1 MKGGDLSMKK
11 KVVTGLT
18 VSAIA
23 GSAVIAAP
31 AEAQTIKV
39 KSGDSLW
46 KIAEQ
51 YNTSISELQSLNQ
64 LKTTMIFAGQ
74 SLKIP
79 GAKSSKSSS
88 STSSKATKS
97 SASTT
102 SSYTVKLGDSLWL
115 IAKNH
120 KMSVAS
126 LKSLNSLNSDLIR
139 PGQKLKVSGTTKTSG
154 SQSSNSNSTSNSSS
168 SNKST
173 NSNSSSSASST
184 YKVKLGDS
192 LWKIANSLNMSIGEI
207 KTLNSLKSDMIY
219 PNQVLKV
226 KGTVTSKPSQPKAPA
241 QPSTPS
247 NSNQSS
253 SSKTTSYTVKS
264 GDSLWKIA
272 NQFKVQVQSIRTAN
286 SLKSDVLRIGQVL
299 KINGTASG
307 STGSN
312 GSTSNGSTT
321 PVNNNKTDVPMNA
334 KITTMIQEGKKLTG
348 IPYRWGGNTPA
359 GFDCSGFVYYLINKV
374 SSVSR
379 LSTAGYWNMMTPVS
393 TPQVGDFVYFT
404 TYKAGPS
411 HMGLYL
417 GGGDFL
423 HASDSGVGI
432 SNLSN
437 PYWKKAYLGAKR
449 FF

>member
-1 MKGGDLSMKK
+1 MKK

-79 GAKSSKSSS
+79 GAKSKKTSS
-88 STSSKATKS
+88 STGSKATKS
-97 SASTT
+97 GASTT

-139 PGQKLKVSGTTKTSG
+139 PGQKLKVSGSTKTSG
-154 SQSSNSNSTSNSSS
+154 SQSSNSNS
-168 SNKST
+168 SNKTT
-173 NSNSSSSASST
+173 NSNSSSSSST

-192 LWKIANSLNMSIGEI
+192 LWKIANSLNMAIGEI
-207 KTLNSLKSDMIY
+207 KTLNGLKSDMIY

-226 KGTVTSKPSQPKAPA
+226 KGTAASKPSQPKAPA
-241 QPSTPS
+241 KPS
-247 NSNQSS
+247 NPSS
-253 SSKTTSYTVKS
+253 SGKTTSYTVKS

-307 STGSN
+307 SN
-312 GSTSNGSTT
+312 GSTSNGSPT

-437 PYWKKAYLGAKR
+437 SYWKKAYLGAKR

>member
-1 MKGGDLSMKK
+1 MKK
-11 KVVTGLT
+11 KVVTGLA

-64 LKTTMIFAGQ
+64 LKTTMIFKGQ

-79 GAKSSKSSS
+79 ATKSKKSNSS
-88 STSSKATKS
+88 ASSKAAKS

-120 KMSVAS
+120 QMSVAR
-126 LKSLNSLNSDLIR
+126 LKSINSLNSDLIR
-139 PGQKLKVSGTTKTSG
+139 PGQKLKVSGSTKTSG
-154 SQSSNSNSTSNSSS
+154 NQSSNSNSS
-168 SNKST
+168 SNKKT
-173 NSNSSSSASST
+173 NSSNSSSSASST

-192 LWKIANSLNMSIGEI
+192 LWKIANSLNMSIAEI
-207 KTLNSLKSDMIY
+207 KTLNQLKSDMIY

-226 KGTVTSKPSQPKAPA
+226 KGAAPSKPKPKAPTK
-241 QPSTPS
+241 P
-247 NSNQSS
+247 NHQSS
-253 SSKTTSYTVKS
+253 NNNHSSSGQTTSYTVKS

-299 KINGTASG
+299 KIKGAASG
-307 STGSN
+307 STSKGATSPSN
-312 GSTSNGSTT
+312 NH
-321 PVNNNKTDVPMNA
+321 KTEAPMNA

-393 TPQVGDFVYFT
+393 TPQVGDFVFFT

-417 GGGDFL
+417 GGGNFL
-423 HASDSGVGI
+423 HASDNGVGI

>member
-1 MKGGDLSMKK
+1 
-11 KVVTGLT
+11 
-18 VSAIA
+18 
-23 GSAVIAAP
+23 AAP

-79 GAKSSKSSS
+79 GAKSTKS
-88 STSSKATKS
+88 STSTGSKATKS
-97 SASTT
+97 NASTT

-115 IAKNH
+115 IANNH

-139 PGQKLKVSGTTKTSG
+139 PGQKLKVSGSTKTSG
-154 SQSSNSNSTSNSSS
+154 SQSSNSSSNSSS
-168 SNKST
+168 NNKTT
-173 NSNSSSSASST
+173 NSNSSSSSST

-207 KTLNSLKSDMIY
+207 KTLNGIKSDTIY

-226 KGTVTSKPSQPKAPA
+226 KGTATSKPSQPKAPA
-241 QPSTPS
+241 KPS
-247 NSNQSS
+247 NPPSNVNQSS
-253 SSKTTSYTVKS
+253 SGKATSYTVKS

-299 KINGTASG
+299 KINGAASG

-321 PVNNNKTDVPMNA
+321 PVNNDKNNVPMNA

-348 IPYRWGGNTPA
+348 IPYRWGGNTPS

-379 LSTAGYWNMMTPVS
+379 LSTAGYWSMMTPVS

>member
-1 MKGGDLSMKK
+1 MKGGDSSMKK

-23 GSAVIAAP
+23 GSAVFAAP

-79 GAKSSKSSS
+79 GAKSTKSSS
-88 STSSKATKS
+88 STGSKATKS
-97 SASTT
+97 NASTT

-115 IAKNH
+115 IANNH

-139 PGQKLKVSGTTKTSG
+139 PGQKLKVSGSTKTSG
-154 SQSSNSNSTSNSSS
+154 SQSSNSSSNSSS
-168 SNKST
+168 NNKTT
-173 NSNSSSSASST
+173 NSNSSSSSST

-207 KTLNSLKSDMIY
+207 KTLNGIKSDTIY

-226 KGTVTSKPSQPKAPA
+226 KGTATSKPSQPKAPA
-241 QPSTPS
+241 KPS
-247 NSNQSS
+247 NPPSNGNQSS
-253 SSKTTSYTVKS
+253 SGKATSYTVKS

-299 KINGTASG
+299 KINGAASG

-321 PVNNNKTDVPMNA
+321 PVNNDKNNVPMNA

-348 IPYRWGGNTPA
+348 IPYRWGGNTPS

-379 LSTAGYWNMMTPVS
+379 LSTAGYWSMMTPVS

>member
-1 MKGGDLSMKK
+1 MKGGDSSMKK

-23 GSAVIAAP
+23 GSAVFAAP

-79 GAKSSKSSS
+79 GAKSTKSSS
-88 STSSKATKS
+88 STGSKATKS
-97 SASTT
+97 NASTT

-115 IAKNH
+115 IANNH

-139 PGQKLKVSGTTKTSG
+139 PGQKLKVSGSTKTSG
-154 SQSSNSNSTSNSSS
+154 SQSSNSSSNSSS
-168 SNKST
+168 NNKTT
-173 NSNSSSSASST
+173 NSNSSSSSST

-207 KTLNSLKSDMIY
+207 KTLNGIKSDTIY

-226 KGTVTSKPSQPKAPA
+226 KGTATSKPSQPKAPA
-241 QPSTPS
+241 KPS
-247 NSNQSS
+247 NPASNGNQSS
-253 SSKTTSYTVKS
+253 SGKATSYTVKS

-299 KINGTASG
+299 KINGAASG

-321 PVNNNKTDVPMNA
+321 PVNNDKNNVPMNA

-348 IPYRWGGNTPA
+348 IPYRWGGNTPS

-379 LSTAGYWNMMTPVS
+379 LSTAGYWSMMTPVS

-437 PYWKKAYLGAKR
+437 SYWKKAYLGAKR

>member
-1 MKGGDLSMKK
+1 MKGGDSSMKK

-23 GSAVIAAP
+23 GSAVFAAP
-31 AEAQTIKV
+31 SEAQTIKV

-79 GAKSSKSSS
+79 GAKSKKSSS
-88 STSSKATKS
+88 STGSKATKS
-97 SASTT
+97 NASTT

-139 PGQKLKVSGTTKTSG
+139 PGQKLKVSGSTKTSG
-154 SQSSNSNSTSNSSS
+154 GQSSNSSSNSSS
-168 SNKST
+168 NNKTT
-173 NSNSSSSASST
+173 NSNSSSSSST

-207 KTLNSLKSDMIY
+207 KTLNGIKSDMIY

-226 KGTVTSKPSQPKAPA
+226 KGTAASKPSQPKAPA
-241 QPSTPS
+241 KPS
-247 NSNQSS
+247 NPPSS
-253 SSKTTSYTVKS
+253 GKATSYTVKS

-299 KINGTASG
+299 KINGAASG

-321 PVNNNKTDVPMNA
+321 PVNNNKNDVPMNA

-348 IPYRWGGNTPA
+348 IPYRWGGNTPS

-379 LSTAGYWNMMTPVS
+379 LSTAGYWSMMTPVS

>member
-1 MKGGDLSMKK
+1 MKK

-46 KIAEQ
+46 KIAGQ

-64 LKTTMIFAGQ
+64 LKTTMIFTGQ

-79 GAKSSKSSS
+79 GAKSSSSK
-88 STSSKATKS
+88 SSKAP
-97 SASTT
+97 TT

-120 KMSVAS
+120 KMSVAN

-139 PGQKLKVSGTTKTSG
+139 PGQKLKVSGSTNTSG
-154 SQSSNSNSTSNSSS
+154 SQSSNSKSNSSS
-168 SNKST
+168 NNETT

-207 KTLNSLKSDMIY
+207 KTLNQLKSDMIY

-226 KGTVTSKPSQPKAPA
+226 KGAATSTPSQPKAPA
-241 QPSTPS
+241 NPS
-247 NSNQSS
+247 NPPSS
-253 SSKTTSYTVKS
+253 GKTTSYTVKS

-272 NQFKVQVQSIRTAN
+272 NQFNVQVQSIRTAN

-307 STGSN
+307 STSN
-312 GSTSNGSTT
+312 GATSPTD
-321 PVNNNKTDVPMNA
+321 NNKTNVPMNA

-348 IPYRWGGNTPA
+348 VPYRWGGNTPA

>member
-1 MKGGDLSMKK
+1 
-11 KVVTGLT
+11 
-18 VSAIA
+18 
-23 GSAVIAAP
+23 
-31 AEAQTIKV
+31 
-39 KSGDSLW
+39 
-46 KIAEQ
+46 
-51 YNTSISELQSLNQ
+51 
-64 LKTTMIFAGQ
+64 
-74 SLKIP
+74 
-79 GAKSSKSSS
+79 
-88 STSSKATKS
+88 
-97 SASTT
+97 
-102 SSYTVKLGDSLWL
+102 
-115 IAKNH
+115 
-120 KMSVAS
+120 
-126 LKSLNSLNSDLIR
+126 
-139 PGQKLKVSGTTKTSG
+139 
-154 SQSSNSNSTSNSSS
+154 
-168 SNKST
+168 
-173 NSNSSSSASST
+173 
-184 YKVKLGDS
+184 
-192 LWKIANSLNMSIGEI
+192 MSIGEI
-207 KTLNSLKSDMIY
+207 KTLNGIKSDMIY

-226 KGTVTSKPSQPKAPA
+226 KGTAASKPSQPKAPA
-241 QPSTPS
+241 KPS
-247 NSNQSS
+247 NPPSS
-253 SSKTTSYTVKS
+253 GKATSYTVKS

-299 KINGTASG
+299 KINGAASG

-321 PVNNNKTDVPMNA
+321 PVNNNKNDVPMNA

-348 IPYRWGGNTPA
+348 IPYRWGGNTPS

-379 LSTAGYWNMMTPVS
+379 LSTAGYWSMMTPVS

>member
-1 MKGGDLSMKK
+1 MKK

-79 GAKSSKSSS
+79 GAKSKKSSS
-88 STSSKATKS
+88 STGSKATKS
-97 SASTT
+97 GASTT

-139 PGQKLKVSGTTKTSG
+139 PGQKLKVSGSTKTSG
-154 SQSSNSNSTSNSSS
+154 SQSSNSNS
-168 SNKST
+168 SNKTT
-173 NSNSSSSASST
+173 NSNSSSSSST
-184 YKVKLGDS
+184 YNVKLGDS

-207 KTLNSLKSDMIY
+207 KTLNGLKSDMIY

-226 KGTVTSKPSQPKAPA
+226 KGTAASKPSQPKAPA
-241 QPSTPS
+241 KPS
-247 NSNQSS
+247 NPPSS
-253 SSKTTSYTVKS
+253 GKTTSYTVKS

-299 KINGTASG
+299 KINGTAS
-307 STGSN
+307 GSN

-359 GFDCSGFVYYLINKV
+359 GFDCSGFIYYLINKV

-437 PYWKKAYLGAKR
+437 SYWKKAYLGAKR

>member
-1 MKGGDLSMKK
+1 MKK
-11 KVVTGLT
+11 KVITGLT

-23 GSAVIAAP
+23 SSAVMAAP

-46 KIAEQ
+46 KIAQ
-51 YNTSISELQSLNQ
+51 KYDTSIAELQSVNQ
-64 LKTTMIFAGQ
+64 LKTSMIFAGQ

-79 GAKSSKSSS
+79 ATKSTKSNN
-88 STSSKATKS
+88 STSSKTTQS
-97 SASTT
+97 SAKSTT
-102 SSYTVKLGDSLWL
+102 STYTVKLGDSLWL

-120 KMSVAS
+120 KMSIAT

-139 PGQKLKVSGTTKTSG
+139 PGQKLKVSGSTKISG
-154 SQSSNSNSTSNSSS
+154 NQSSNSSS
-168 SNKST
+168 SSKP
-173 NSNSSSSASST
+173 NSSTTSTST

-192 LWKIANSLNMSIGEI
+192 LWKIANNLNMTIAEL
-207 KTLNSLKSDMIY
+207 KTLNQLKSDTLY

-226 KGTVTSKPSQPKAPA
+226 KASS
-241 QPSTPS
+241 SS
-247 NSNQSS
+247 NSNQSKTPAGP
-253 SSKTTSYTVKS
+253 SKTQSNQSSTSKAATHTVKS

-272 NQFKVQVQSIRTAN
+272 NQYRVQVQSIRTTN
-286 SLKSDVLRIGQVL
+286 NLKSDVLRIGQVL
-299 KINGTASG
+299 KINGALTS
-307 STGSN
+307 SSGSN
-312 GSTSNGSTT
+312 GATTNPSKGQSSNSGQSTA
-321 PVNNNKTDVPMNA
+321 PINA
-334 KITTMIQEGKKLTG
+334 KITMMIQEGKKLSG
-348 IPYRWGGNTPA
+348 VPYRWGGNTPA

-379 LSTAGYWNMMTPVS
+379 LSTAGYWNMMKPVS
-393 TPQVGDFVYFT
+393 TPEVGDFVYFT

-417 GGGDFL
+417 GGGNFL

-437 PYWKKAYLGAKR
+437 SYWKNAYLGAKR

>member
-1 MKGGDLSMKK
+1 MKK

-74 SLKIP
+74 SLIIP
-79 GAKSSKSSS
+79 GAKSEKSTKSSS
-88 STSSKATKS
+88 SKSSK
-97 SASTT
+97 ASTT

-139 PGQKLKVSGTTKTSG
+139 PGQKLKVSGSTKTSG
-154 SQSSNSNSTSNSSS
+154 SQSSHSKSNSSS
-168 SNKST
+168 NNKTT

-184 YKVKLGDS
+184 YHVKLGDS

-207 KTLNSLKSDMIY
+207 KTLNQLRSDVIY

-226 KGTVTSKPSQPKAPA
+226 KGTATSKPSPPKAPA
-241 QPSTPS
+241 KPSSP
-247 NSNQSS
+247 SS
-253 SSKTTSYTVKS
+253 SGKTTSYTVKS

-272 NQFKVQVQSIRTAN
+272 NQFNVQVQSIRTAN

-307 STGSN
+307 STGS
-312 GSTSNGSTT
+312 TSNGATSPT
-321 PVNNNKTDVPMNA
+321 NNNKTDVPMNA

-348 IPYRWGGNTPA
+348 VPYRWGGNTPA

>member
-1 MKGGDLSMKK
+1 MKK

-23 GSAVIAAP
+23 GSAVFAAP

-79 GAKSSKSSS
+79 GAKSKKSSS
-88 STSSKATKS
+88 STGSKATKS
-97 SASTT
+97 NASTT

-139 PGQKLKVSGTTKTSG
+139 PGQKLKVSGSTKTSG
-154 SQSSNSNSTSNSSS
+154 GQSSNSSSNSSS
-168 SNKST
+168 NNKTT
-173 NSNSSSSASST
+173 NSNSSSSSST

-207 KTLNSLKSDMIY
+207 KTLNGIKSDMIY

-226 KGTVTSKPSQPKAPA
+226 KGTAASKPSQPKAPA
-241 QPSTPS
+241 KPS
-247 NSNQSS
+247 NPPSS
-253 SSKTTSYTVKS
+253 GKATSYTVKS

-299 KINGTASG
+299 KINGAASG

-321 PVNNNKTDVPMNA
+321 PVNNNKNDVPMNA

-348 IPYRWGGNTPA
+348 IPYRWGGNTPS

-379 LSTAGYWNMMTPVS
+379 LSTAGYWSMMTPVS

>member
-1 MKGGDLSMKK
+1 MKK

-51 YNTSISELQSLNQ
+51 YKTSISELQSLNQ

-97 SASTT
+97 SVSTT
-102 SSYTVKLGDSLWL
+102 SNYTVKLGDSLWL

-120 KMSVAS
+120 QMSVAS

-139 PGQKLKVSGTTKTSG
+139 PGQKLKVSGSTKSSS
-154 SQSSNSNSTSNSSS
+154 SQSSTTKSS
-168 SNKST
+168 SNNKTTS
-173 NSNSSSSASST
+173 SNSSSSATGT

-207 KTLNSLKSDMIY
+207 KTLNKLKSDMIY
-219 PNQVLKV
+219 PNQVLKT
-226 KGTVTSKPSQPKAPA
+226 KGTAASKPSQPKAPA
-241 QPSTPS
+241 KPG
-247 NSNQSS
+247 NQSS
-253 SSKTTSYTVKS
+253 SGNQSTSGKATSYTVKS

-272 NQFKVQVQSIRTAN
+272 NQFNIQVQSIRTAN

-299 KINGTASG
+299 KINGASSG
-307 STGSN
+307 STGS
-312 GSTSNGSTT
+312 TSNGTT
-321 PVNNNKTDVPMNA
+321 NPTNNNKTNAPANA

-348 IPYRWGGNTPA
+348 VPYRWGGNTPA
-359 GFDCSGFVYYLINKV
+359 GFDCSGFIYYLMNKV

-437 PYWKKAYLGAKR
+437 SYWKKAYIGAKR

>member
-1 MKGGDLSMKK
+1 MF
-11 KVVTGLT
+11 
-18 VSAIA
+18 
-23 GSAVIAAP
+23 AAP

-79 GAKSSKSSS
+79 AAKSTKSSS
-88 STSSKATKS
+88 STGSKATKS
-97 SASTT
+97 NASTT

-115 IAKNH
+115 IANNH

-139 PGQKLKVSGTTKTSG
+139 PGQKLKISGSTKTSG
-154 SQSSNSNSTSNSSS
+154 SQSSNSSSNSSS
-168 SNKST
+168 NNKTT
-173 NSNSSSSASST
+173 NSNSSSSSST

-192 LWKIANSLNMSIGEI
+192 LWKIANSLNMTIGEI
-207 KTLNSLKSDMIY
+207 KTLNGLKSDTIY

-226 KGTVTSKPSQPKAPA
+226 KGTAASKPSQPQAPA
-241 QPSTPS
+241 KPSNPPS

-253 SSKTTSYTVKS
+253 SGKATSYTVKS

-299 KINGTASG
+299 KINGAASG

-321 PVNNNKTDVPMNA
+321 PVNNNKNDVPMNA

-348 IPYRWGGNTPA
+348 IPYRWGGNTPS

-379 LSTAGYWNMMTPVS
+379 LSTAGYWSMMTPVS

>member
-1 MKGGDLSMKK
+1 MKK

-23 GSAVIAAP
+23 GSAVFAAP

-51 YNTSISELQSLNQ
+51 YNTSISEIQSLNQ

-79 GAKSSKSSS
+79 GAKSTKS
-88 STSSKATKS
+88 STSTGSKATKS
-97 SASTT
+97 NASTT

-115 IAKNH
+115 IANNH

-139 PGQKLKVSGTTKTSG
+139 PGQKLKVSGSTKTSG
-154 SQSSNSNSTSNSSS
+154 SQSSNSSSNSSS
-168 SNKST
+168 NNKTT
-173 NSNSSSSASST
+173 NSNSSSSSST

-207 KTLNSLKSDMIY
+207 KTLNGIKSDTIY

-226 KGTVTSKPSQPKAPA
+226 KGTATSKPSQPKAPA
-241 QPSTPS
+241 KPS
-247 NSNQSS
+247 NPPSNGNQSS
-253 SSKTTSYTVKS
+253 SGKATSYTVKS

-299 KINGTASG
+299 KINGAASG

-321 PVNNNKTDVPMNA
+321 PVNNDKNNVPMNA

-348 IPYRWGGNTPA
+348 IPYRWGGNTPS

-379 LSTAGYWNMMTPVS
+379 LSTAGYWSMMTPVS

>member
-1 MKGGDLSMKK
+1 MKK

-23 GSAVIAAP
+23 GSAVFAAP

-79 GAKSSKSSS
+79 AAKSTKSSS
-88 STSSKATKS
+88 STGSKATKS
-97 SASTT
+97 NASTT

-115 IAKNH
+115 IANNH

-139 PGQKLKVSGTTKTSG
+139 PGQKLKVSGSTKTSG
-154 SQSSNSNSTSNSSS
+154 SQSSNSSSNSSS
-168 SNKST
+168 NNKTT
-173 NSNSSSSASST
+173 NSNSSSSSST

-192 LWKIANSLNMSIGEI
+192 LWKIANSLNTTIGEI
-207 KTLNSLKSDMIY
+207 KTLNGLKSDTIY

-226 KGTVTSKPSQPKAPA
+226 KGTVASKPSQPQAPA
-241 QPSTPS
+241 KPS
-247 NSNQSS
+247 NPSSNGNQSS
-253 SSKTTSYTVKS
+253 SGKATSYTVKS

-299 KINGTASG
+299 KINGAASG

-321 PVNNNKTDVPMNA
+321 PVNNNKNDVPMNA

-348 IPYRWGGNTPA
+348 VPYRWGGNTPS

-379 LSTAGYWNMMTPVS
+379 LSTAGYWSMMTPVS

>member
-1 MKGGDLSMKK
+1 MKK

-51 YNTSISELQSLNQ
+51 HKTSISELQSLNQ

-102 SSYTVKLGDSLWL
+102 SNYTVKLGDSLWL

-120 KMSVAS
+120 QMSVAS

-139 PGQKLKVSGTTKTSG
+139 PGQKLKVSGSTKSSS
-154 SQSSNSNSTSNSSS
+154 SQSSTTKSS
-168 SNKST
+168 SNNKTTS
-173 NSNSSSSASST
+173 SNSSSSATGT

-207 KTLNSLKSDMIY
+207 KTLNKLKSDMIY
-219 PNQVLKV
+219 PNQVLKT
-226 KGTVTSKPSQPKAPA
+226 KGTDASKPSQPKAPA
-241 QPSTPS
+241 KPG
-247 NSNQSS
+247 NQSS
-253 SSKTTSYTVKS
+253 SGNQSTSGKATSYTVKS

-272 NQFKVQVQSIRTAN
+272 NQFNIQVQSIRTAN

-299 KINGTASG
+299 KINGASSG
-307 STGSN
+307 STGS
-312 GSTSNGSTT
+312 TSNGTT
-321 PVNNNKTDVPMNA
+321 NPTNNNKTNAPANA

-348 IPYRWGGNTPA
+348 VPYRWGGNTPA
-359 GFDCSGFVYYLINKV
+359 GFDCSGFIYYLMNKV

-437 PYWKKAYLGAKR
+437 SYWKKAYIGAKR

>member
-1 MKGGDLSMKK
+1 MKK

-120 KMSVAS
+120 NMSVAS
-126 LKSLNSLNSDLIR
+126 LKNLNSLNSDLIR
-139 PGQKLKVSGTTKTSG
+139 PGQKLKVSGSTKTSG
-154 SQSSNSNSTSNSSS
+154 SQSSSSNSTSNSSS
-168 SNKST
+168 DNKTT

-207 KTLNSLKSDMIY
+207 KTLNALKSDMIY
-219 PNQVLKV
+219 PNQVLKI
-226 KGTVTSKPSQPKAPA
+226 KGTVTSKPSQPQTPA
-241 QPSTPS
+241 KSSSPSS

-253 SSKTTSYTVKS
+253 SGKTTSYTVKS

-272 NQFKVQVQSIRTAN
+272 NQFSVQVQSIRMAN

-299 KINGTASG
+299 KINGAASG
-307 STGSN
+307 STGSD

-321 PVNNNKTDVPMNA
+321 PANNSKNDVPMNA
-334 KITTMIQEGKKLTG
+334 KIMTMIQEGKKLTG

-417 GGGDFL
+417 GNGDFL

>member
-1 MKGGDLSMKK
+1 MKK

-39 KSGDSLW
+39 KNGDSLW

-79 GAKSSKSSS
+79 GAKSKKSSS
-88 STSSKATKS
+88 STGSKATNS

-139 PGQKLKVSGTTKTSG
+139 PGQKLKVSGSTKTSG
-154 SQSSNSNSTSNSSS
+154 SQSTNSNS
-168 SNKST
+168 SNKTT
-173 NSNSSSSASST
+173 NSNSSSSSST

-192 LWKIANSLNMSIGEI
+192 LWKIANSLNMTIGEI
-207 KTLNSLKSDMIY
+207 KTLNALKSDMIY

-226 KGTVTSKPSQPKAPA
+226 KGTAASKPSQPTAPA
-241 QPSTPS
+241 KPS
-247 NSNQSS
+247 NPPSSGNQSS
-253 SSKTTSYTVKS
+253 SGKTTSYTVKS

-321 PVNNNKTDVPMNA
+321 PANNNKPDVPMNA

-411 HMGLYL
+411 HMGIYL

-437 PYWKKAYLGAKR
+437 SYWKKAYLGAKR

>member
-1 MKGGDLSMKK
+1 MKK

-74 SLKIP
+74 SLQIP
-79 GAKSSKSSS
+79 GTKSTKASLTTK
-88 STSSKATKS
+88 SKATES

-102 SSYTVKLGDSLWL
+102 SSYTVTFGDSLWL

-120 KMSVAS
+120 QMSIAK

-139 PGQKLKVSGTTKTSG
+139 PGQKLKVSGSTKSSS
-154 SQSSNSNSTSNSSS
+154 SQSSSSNTNSTSRSNSSS
-168 SNKST
+168 NNKTT
-173 NSNSSSSASST
+173 NSNSSSSTSST

-192 LWKIANSLNMSIGEI
+192 IWKIANSVNMSIGEI
-207 KTLNSLKSDMIY
+207 RTLNQLKSDMIY

-226 KGTVTSKPSQPKAPA
+226 KGTATLKPSQPKAP
-241 QPSTPS
+241 TKPS
-247 NSNQSS
+247 NPPSNDHQSS
-253 SSKTTSYTVKS
+253 SGKTTSYTVKS

-272 NQFKVQVQSIRTAN
+272 NQFNVQVQSIRTTN
-286 SLKSDVLRIGQVL
+286 SLKSDMLRVGQL
-299 KINGTASG
+299 LTINGTASG

-312 GSTSNGSTT
+312 GSTSNGTT
-321 PVNNNKTDVPMNA
+321 SPTNNNKTDVPMNA
-334 KITTMIQEGKKLTG
+334 KITTMIQAGKQLSG

-359 GFDCSGFVYYLINKV
+359 GFDCSGFIYYLINKV

-423 HASDSGVGI
+423 HASDNGVGI

>member
-1 MKGGDLSMKK
+1 MKK

-23 GSAVIAAP
+23 GSAVFAAP

-46 KIAEQ
+46 KIAKQ
-51 YNTSISELQSLNQ
+51 YNTSIAELQSLNQ

-79 GAKSSKSSS
+79 GEKSKKSNS
-88 STSSKATKS
+88 SSKAKKS

-139 PGQKLKVSGTTKTSG
+139 PGQKLKVSGSTKTSG
-154 SQSSNSNSTSNSSS
+154 SQSSNSSS
-168 SNKST
+168 SNKTT
-173 NSNSSSSASST
+173 NSNSSSSSST

-207 KTLNSLKSDMIY
+207 KTLNRLKSDIIY

-226 KGTVTSKPSQPKAPA
+226 KGTVASKPSQSKSAKPNN
-241 QPSTPS
+241 S

-253 SSKTTSYTVKS
+253 SGKTTSYTVKS

-299 KINGTASG
+299 KINGAAS
-307 STGSN
+307 GSN
-312 GSTSNGSTT
+312 GSTSNGSKK
-321 PVNNNKTDVPMNA
+321 PVNNNKNDVPMNA

-348 IPYRWGGNTPA
+348 VPYRWGGNTPA

-423 HASDSGVGI
+423 HASDKGVGI

>member
-1 MKGGDLSMKK
+1 MKK

-23 GSAVIAAP
+23 GSAVFAAP

-79 GAKSSKSSS
+79 GAKSTKSSS
-88 STSSKATKS
+88 STGSKATKS
-97 SASTT
+97 NASTT

-115 IAKNH
+115 IANNH

-139 PGQKLKVSGTTKTSG
+139 PGQKLKVSGSTKTSG
-154 SQSSNSNSTSNSSS
+154 SQSSNSSSNSSS
-168 SNKST
+168 NNKTT
-173 NSNSSSSASST
+173 NSNSSSSSST

-207 KTLNSLKSDMIY
+207 KTLNGIKSDTIY

-226 KGTVTSKPSQPKAPA
+226 KGTATSKPSQPKAPA
-241 QPSTPS
+241 KPS
-247 NSNQSS
+247 NPASNGNQSS
-253 SSKTTSYTVKS
+253 SGKATSYTVKS

-299 KINGTASG
+299 KINGAASG

-321 PVNNNKTDVPMNA
+321 PVNNDKNNVPMNA

-348 IPYRWGGNTPA
+348 IPYRWGGNTPS

-379 LSTAGYWNMMTPVS
+379 LSTAGYWSMMTPVS

-437 PYWKKAYLGAKR
+437 SYWKKAYLGAKR

>member
-1 MKGGDLSMKK
+1 MKK

-23 GSAVIAAP
+23 GSAVFAAP

-79 GAKSSKSSS
+79 GAKSTKSSS
-88 STSSKATKS
+88 STGSKATKS
-97 SASTT
+97 NASTT

-115 IAKNH
+115 IANNH

-139 PGQKLKVSGTTKTSG
+139 PGQKLKVSGSTKTSG
-154 SQSSNSNSTSNSSS
+154 SQSSNSSSNSSS
-168 SNKST
+168 NNKTT
-173 NSNSSSSASST
+173 NSNSSSSSST

-207 KTLNSLKSDMIY
+207 KTLNGIKSDTIY

-226 KGTVTSKPSQPKAPA
+226 KGTASSKPSQPKAPA
-241 QPSTPS
+241 KPS
-247 NSNQSS
+247 NPPSNGNQSS
-253 SSKTTSYTVKS
+253 SGKATSYTVKS

-299 KINGTASG
+299 KINGAASG

-321 PVNNNKTDVPMNA
+321 PVNNDKNNVPMNA

-348 IPYRWGGNTPA
+348 IPYRWGGNTPS

-379 LSTAGYWNMMTPVS
+379 LSTAGYWSMMTPVS

>member
-1 MKGGDLSMKK
+1 MKK

-23 GSAVIAAP
+23 GSAVFAAP

-79 GAKSSKSSS
+79 GAKSKKSSS
-88 STSSKATKS
+88 STGSKATKS
-97 SASTT
+97 NASTT

-139 PGQKLKVSGTTKTSG
+139 PGQKLKVSGSTKTSG
-154 SQSSNSNSTSNSSS
+154 GQSSNSSSNSSTN
-168 SNKST
+168 NKTT
-173 NSNSSSSASST
+173 NSNSSSSSI

-207 KTLNSLKSDMIY
+207 KTLNGIKSDMIY

-226 KGTVTSKPSQPKAPA
+226 KGTAASKPSQPKAPA
-241 QPSTPS
+241 KPS
-247 NSNQSS
+247 NPPSNG
-253 SSKTTSYTVKS
+253 KATSYTVKS

-299 KINGTASG
+299 KINGAASG

-321 PVNNNKTDVPMNA
+321 PVNNNKNDVPMNA

-348 IPYRWGGNTPA
+348 IPYRWGGNTPS

-379 LSTAGYWNMMTPVS
+379 LSTAGYWSMMTPVS

-417 GGGDFL
+417 GGGNFL
-423 HASDSGVGI
+423 HASDNGVGI